1 MGKKQKR
8 RRAAVKAA
16 AQVFGTGDYSEIE
29 QLWALA
35 VFFDKF
41 IKKGGRGTLKKFG
54 PAPEDPAVVL
64 KLVPRDE
71 R

>member
-8 RRAAVKAA
+8 RRAAAKAA
-16 AQVFGTGDYSEIE
+16 AQAFGTGRYDTGEE
-29 QLWALA
+29 LWALA

-54 PAPEDPAVVL
+54 PQPEPSATILRVVQN
-64 KLVPRDE
+64 DG
-71 R
+71 